1 MASAYIT
8 EIELSTEGVKLQSV
22 NVGNRVKNDQLL
34 SELRRIGDSVESMGD
49 SVKSIGDSVESIGDS
64 VESIS
69 NSLNKN

>member
-22 NVGNRVKNDQLL
+22 NVEDRVKKNQLL
-34 SELRRIGDSVESMGD
+34 SQLRRIGD